1 MMQSTS
7 RDEDNQNSHEIQPP
21 PSQAALINLQ
31 TKELSRLN
39 AQRMDPIE
47 LPEPR
52 GDQPPW
58 RISLTIVDTNIQIAF
73 EVADYVTL
81 GRFSQI
87 PSRGKVIDFSPFNIH
102 DYGVSRIHATLQ
114 LQNNRVTIC
123 DNGSTN
129 GTYLNG
135 KRLKSSASY
144 VLNEG
149 DYVALGTLLLRF
161 DLLYHPWK

>member
-1 MMQSTS
+1 MQTTS
-7 RDEDNQNSHEIQPP
+7 YDDDNQNNLETQPP
-21 PSQAALINLQ
+21 PAQAALINLQ

-39 AQRMDPIE
+39 AQRMEPVE

-52 GDQPPW
+52 GGQPPW

-73 EVADYVTL
+73 EVTDYVTL
-81 GRFSQI
+81 GRFSATS
-87 PSRGKVIDFSPFNIH
+87 SRGKVIDFSPFNI
-102 DYGVSRIHATLQ
+102 YEFGVSRIHATLQ

-135 KRLKSSASY
+135 KRLKSSTSY